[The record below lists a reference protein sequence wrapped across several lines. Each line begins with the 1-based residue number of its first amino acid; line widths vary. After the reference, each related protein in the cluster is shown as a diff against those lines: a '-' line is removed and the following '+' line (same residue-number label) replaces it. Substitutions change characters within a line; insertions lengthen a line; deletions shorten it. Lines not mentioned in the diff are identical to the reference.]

1 MFNMNEA
8 INKWKK
14 SLRQNQGLEDGYIE
28 ELYSHLLDEIESLSA
43 AGKSEQEAFE
53 TAVARLGP
61 IDEIGTE
68 YLKTNS
74 RRLIF
79 TPPGG
84 EKGNLLALISHYFT
98 VSLRRIKRHK
108 GYSLINI
115 LGLAIGL
122 AATILILQWVQH
134 QLSYDRFHEH
144 ADRLYVATF
153 SNGST
158 VTPTAL
164 AEFMKAEYPEVVSA
178 SRFGN
183 IGDHLLKY
191 GEIELK
197 VEDGIMVEPDFLKMF
212 TFHFLRG
219 DANRALNEPH
229 SIVISR
235 GVARLLFGDKDP
247 LSKIVTFRANLDL
260 KVTGVFENYPANSH
274 FRCRYILPMSLAIKQ
289 GWVRNP
295 RTWDWNDIR
304 TYVQLGKDVP
314 VEGINRKISNLVER
328 HRPQDQRPLFLQ
340 PITRLHLN
348 PFNHRRNPLTYV
360 YVFSTMAFFILLIA
374 CINFMNLTTARS
386 TTMAREVGIRKTMGA
401 RRSQLI
407 RQFLGESLLLTVIS
421 LGVGLGLAFLF
432 LPLFNSL
439 TAQAFT
445 WENFFQGHMIFGIF
459 GLLLLTGLLAGSYP
473 ALFLSN
479 FQPVRVLKGTVIAGA
494 RGGTFRKILVVTQ
507 FSLSMLLIL
516 ATVMIHRQV
525 HYLREQDVGFDRE
538 NILYFGIGE
547 RFRKNVDTIKAEW
560 LSHPDIERITLTDV
574 APYRWM
580 SNAGVGDVHWEGK
593 ENQQVKMVMVAVD
606 TDYLETFGMKM
617 ARGRF
622 FSKRFAS
629 DVSEAFVVNETAVK
643 AMEMMD
649 PIGKTLK
656 VWDLKGHIIGVVKDY
671 HFQSLHRDII
681 PMAMRI
687 RPDFYIQACV
697 RFQPRNVP
705 AILRFL
711 EEKWKKVYPEYPFEY
726 HFLDDRLRDLYQ
738 SEMATGRI
746 VKVFT
751 LLGIFISCL
760 GLFGLS
766 AFMAEQRTKEIGIRK
781 TCGASVTGL
790 VFLLSKDFLKLVLFA
805 CVLATPVAAYLI
817 HRWLAGFACRVNL
830 NPGVI
835 IMSSLFSLAVAFL
848 TVGYQTLKTAR
859 ANPSETLRCE

>member
-8 INKWKK
+8 LNKWRK
-14 SLRQNQGLEDGYIE
+14 SLRQNQGLEDGYIA
-28 ELYSHLLDEIESLSA
+28 ELHSHLLDEIESLIA
-43 AGKSEQEAFE
+43 AGRSEQEAFE

-84 EKGNLLALISHYFT
+84 EKGNFLALMSHYFT

-144 ADRLYVATF
+144 TDRLYVATF

-164 AEFMKAEYPEVVSA
+164 AEFMKTEYPEVVSA

-191 GEIELK
+191 GKVELK
-197 VEDGIMVEPDFLKMF
+197 VEDGIIVEPDFLKMF

-235 GVARLLFGDKDP
+235 DVARLFFGDRDP
-247 LSKIVTFRANLDL
+247 IDKIVTFSANLDL

-274 FRCRYILPMSLAIKQ
+274 FQCRYILPLSLAIKQ

-304 TYVQLGKDVP
+304 TYVQLGKGVP

-340 PITRLHLN
+340 PVTRLHLN
-348 PFNHRRNPLTYV
+348 PFNSRSGTLTYV
-360 YVFSTMAFFILLIA
+360 YVFSAMAFFILLIA

-445 WENFFQGHMIFGIF
+445 WKNFFQGHMITGIF

-473 ALFLSN
+473 ALFLSH
-479 FQPVRVLKGTVIAGA
+479 FQPVRVLKGTVTAGLK
-494 RGGTFRKILVVTQ
+494 GGTFRKILVVTQ

-525 HYLREQDVGFDRE
+525 HYLRERDVGFDRE
-538 NILYFGIGE
+538 NIVYFGIGE

-560 LSHPDIERITLTDV
+560 LSNPDIERITLTDV

-643 AMEMMD
+643 AMEMTD

-656 VWDLKGHIIGVVKDY
+656 VWDLKGRIIGVVQDY

-687 RPDFYIQACV
+687 RPDFYSQACV
-697 RFQPRNVP
+697 RFQPRNIP
-705 AILRFL
+705 ATLRFL
-711 EEKWKKVYPEYPFEY
+711 EDKWKKVYPEYPFEY
-726 HFLDDRLRDLYQ
+726 HFLDDRLRDLYR
-738 SEMATGRI
+738 SETAIGRI
-746 VKVFT
+746 VRTFT

-817 HRWLAGFACRVNL
+817 HRWLAEFACRVSL

-848 TVGYQTLKTAR
+848 TVSYQTLKTAR
-859 ANPSETLRCE
+859 SNPSETLRYE

>member
-1 MFNMNEA
+1 MFDMNEA
-8 INKWKK
+8 LNKWRK
-14 SLRQNQGLEDGYIE
+14 SLRQNQGLEDGYIS
-28 ELYSHLLDEIESLSA
+28 ELHSHLLDEIESLIA
-43 AGKSEQEAFE
+43 AGRSEQEAFE

-84 EKGNLLALISHYFT
+84 EKGNFLALISHYLT

-134 QLSYDRFHEH
+134 ELSYDRFHEH
-144 ADRLYVATF
+144 TDRLYVATF

-164 AEFMKAEYPEVVSA
+164 AEFMKTEYPEVVSA
-178 SRFGN
+178 SRFRN
-183 IGDHLLKY
+183 MGDHLLKY
-191 GEIELK
+191 GKVELK
-197 VEDGIMVEPDFLKMF
+197 VEDGIIVEPDFLKMF
-212 TFHFLRG
+212 TFHFIRG
-219 DANRALNEPH
+219 NANRALNEPH

-235 GVARLLFGDKDP
+235 DVAQLFFGDRDP
-247 LSKIVTFRANLDL
+247 LDKIVTLSANLDL
-260 KVTGVFENYPANSH
+260 KVTGVFENYPTNSH
-274 FRCRYILPMSLAIKQ
+274 FRCRYILPLSLAIKR
-289 GWVRNP
+289 GWLRNP

-304 TYVQLGKDVP
+304 TYVQLEKGVP

-340 PITRLHLN
+340 PVTRLHLN
-348 PFNHRRNPLTYV
+348 PFNSRSGTLTYV
-360 YVFSTMAFFILLIA
+360 YVFSAMAFFILLIA

-401 RRSQLI
+401 CRSQLI

-421 LGVGLGLAFLF
+421 LGVGLGLAILF

-445 WENFFQGHMIFGIF
+445 WENFFQDHMITGIF

-473 ALFLSN
+473 ALFLSH
-479 FQPVRVLKGTVIAGA
+479 FQPVRILKGTVTAGP
-494 RGGTFRKILVVTQ
+494 RGGTFRKILIVTQ

-516 ATVMIHRQV
+516 TTVMIHRQV
-525 HYLREQDVGFDRE
+525 HYLRERDVGFDRE
-538 NILYFGIGE
+538 NIVYFSIGE
-547 RFRKNVDTIKAEW
+547 RFRENMDTIKAEW

-593 ENQQVKMVMVAVD
+593 GNQQVKMVMVAVD

-643 AMEMMD
+643 AMEMTD
-649 PIGKTLK
+649 PIGKTMK
-656 VWDLKGHIIGVVKDY
+656 VWDLKGRIIGVVQDY
-671 HFQSLHRDII
+671 HFQSLHRDIM

-687 RPDFYIQACV
+687 LPDFFSQACV
-697 RFQPRNVP
+697 RFQPQNIP
-705 AILRFL
+705 ATLRFL

-726 HFLDDRLRDLYQ
+726 HFLDDRLRGLYR
-738 SEMATGRI
+738 SETAIGRI
-746 VKVFT
+746 VRTFT

-760 GLFGLS
+760 GLFGMS

-805 CVLATPVAAYLI
+805 CLLATPLTAYLI
-817 HRWLAGFACRVNL
+817 HRWLAGFACRVSL
-830 NPGVI
+830 TPGVI

-848 TVGYQTLKTAR
+848 TVSHQTLKTAR
-859 ANPSETLRCE
+859 SNPSETLRYE